1 MKNSFKNALYN
12 AFGFVF
18 PVVLSLLTVPYIVHK
33 LTLEVYGIYVLAIS
47 LMGLMSFLD
56 LGFGQGIVKFVS
68 QYEAKRDYDKINK
81 IIGVSLSIYLTMG
94 LLGCVLIFSLSG
106 FLARDVF
113 KVAEGHVQTTSLA
126 FNIVAFGFLVNFIN
140 GVFLNIPR
148 ALQRYDVSV
157 KIQNAVW
164 FCSIIS
170 MVILLYLGRGLI
182 SILLAHIFFRL
193 VGVVIFYKASKV
205 ILPTLKVKLKFS
217 KDIFR
222 EIFGFSIFTAING
235 ITGNIVFRVDKMVI
249 GAFLGT
255 EAVALYNIPF
265 MIVQMVN
272 GFINSVSQF
281 LFPVVSYIHSLGDK
295 ERLKQVY
302 AKSIRY
308 VVVLALISATILI
321 LLGETFL
328 SLWMGKEFAE
338 KSAFI
343 IPIISVVFF
352 FISISVVGFWF
363 YNGLGRAKINMISS
377 FVAASCY
384 LILSLILIPKLGLMG
399 AAVAL
404 AFVLI
409 PFPIYFYI
417 LNRLIGGDIKWLLG
431 TVVKAMLI
439 LALVFGVKYVIS
451 IPVEIEWFIFVG
463 LLAITYSVL
472 MSYLLKIIYLEDLLE
487 LKSKLRFRGVKV

>member
-1 MKNSFKNALYN
+1 MKNSFKNVLYN

-18 PVVLSLLTVPYIVHK
+18 PVIVSLLTVPYIVHK

-47 LMGLMSFLD
+47 VMGLMSFLD
-56 LGFGQGIVKFVS
+56 LGFGQGIIKFVS
-68 QYEAKRDYDKINK
+68 QYEAKRDYDRINK
-81 IIGVSLSIYLTMG
+81 IIGVSLSIYLVMG
-94 LLGCVLIFSLSG
+94 LLGCVLIFSLSD

-113 KVAEGHVQTTSLA
+113 KVSERYVQTASLA

-140 GVFLNIPR
+140 GVFSNIPR

-157 KIQNAVW
+157 KIQSAVW
-164 FCSIIS
+164 FCSVIS
-170 MVILLYLGRGLI
+170 VVILLYLGRGLI
-182 SILLAHIFFRL
+182 SILVAHIFFQL
-193 VGVVIFYKASKV
+193 VGVVIFYKTSKM

-235 ITGNIVFRVDKMVI
+235 ITGNIVFRVDKMII

-265 MIVQMVN
+265 MIVQMAN

-281 LFPVVSYIHSLGDK
+281 LFPAVSYIHSLGDK
-295 ERLKQVY
+295 ERLGQVY
-302 AKSIRY
+302 AKSMRY
-308 VVVLALISATILI
+308 AVTLALISVASLI

-328 SLWMGKEFAE
+328 SIWMGKEFAE

-363 YNGLGRAKINMISS
+363 YYGLGRAKINMISS
-377 FVAASCY
+377 FVATSCY

-404 AFVLI
+404 TFVLI

-431 TVVKAMLI
+431 TTAKAMLI
-439 LALVFGVKYVIS
+439 LASVFGLKYVIS
-451 IPVEIEWFIFVG
+451 IPIEIGWFIFVG
-463 LLAITYSVL
+463 LLVITYSML
-472 MSYLLKIIYLEDLLE
+472 MSYLLKIIHLEDLLE
-487 LKSKLRFRGVKV
+487 LKSKLKFRGVKV